1 MNVNTIADIKD
12 LLQSCYPDKPAIVA
26 SVGGSGTWAMDMA
39 GPGFPEGMP
48 EAGVKTAVAFRQ
60 VQTPFGPIPIVKIL
74 IIDGFPVIR
83 IPVHGWRFPIPNL
96 NHTNATFWLLFHLG
110 IKKVIVDASVGGIK
124 AKPWDV
130 VVPDDVFINDEAKL
144 KILELTR
151 EIDSDPR
158 KRMAEPFCPTL
169 RQCLITAVKRLP
181 DRQEVFPHA
190 PLANLHEKGTYYTM
204 PLTVFETPA
213 EIKDLKKRGFLVVG
227 QSSGQEAL
235 AARLCGMHFAVVNPV
250 VNFAE
255 GLEGASWSA
264 GETMADLYT
273 RIAPTMGLVV
283 IEALKLILRAKTNC
297 RCSEYASATDLTV
310 FTNSATYQE

>member
-1 MNVNTIADIKD
+1 VNKIEDIVAI
-12 LLQSCYPDKPAIVA
+12 LREVFPDKTAQVA

-39 GPGFPEGMP
+39 GPGFPEGLP
-48 EAGVKTAVAFRQ
+48 NTGVKVIKVFPKVA
-60 VQTPFGPIPIVKIL
+60 TPFGTIPVVKIL
-74 IIDGFPVIR
+74 KLNESPIIRV
-83 IPVHGWRFPIPNL
+83 PVHGWHFPIPNL
-96 NHTNATFWLLFHLG
+96 NHTNATFWLLYHLG

-151 EIDSDPR
+151 QIDCDPR
-158 KRMAEPFCPTL
+158 KRMAKPFCPVL
-169 RQCLITAVKRLP
+169 RACLTKAVQKLP
-181 DRQEVFPHA
+181 ELQKQFPHH
-190 PLANLHEKGTYYTM
+190 PLGQLLGAGTYYTM

-213 EIKDLKKRGFLVVG
+213 EIKDLKKRGFTVVG

-250 VNFAE
+250 VNHAE

-264 GETMADLYT
+264 GETMAKLYEKL
-273 RIAPTMGLVV
+273 APTMGLVV
-283 IEALKLILRAKTNC
+283 IEALKLILQTKANC
-297 RCSEYASATDLTV
+297 HCLEHATDTDLRK
-310 FTNSATYQE
+310 FTNSQSYQE

>member
-1 MNVNTIADIKD
+1 MSVSTIADIKD
-12 LLQSCYPDKPAIVA
+12 LLQSCHQDKPALVA

-48 EAGVKTAVAFRQ
+48 EAGVKTAFAFRQ
-60 VQTPFGPIPIVKIL
+60 VQTPFGPIPEVKTL
-74 IIDGFPVIR
+74 IIAGFPVIR
-83 IPVHGWRFPIPNL
+83 IPVHGWHFPIPNL
-96 NHTNATFWLLFHLG
+96 KDTNATFWLLYHLG

-130 VVPDDVFINDEAKL
+130 VVPDDVFINDGAKL
-144 KILELTR
+144 EILELTK

-158 KRMAEPFCPTL
+158 KRMAEPFCPIL
-169 RQCLITAVKRLP
+169 RRCLIAAVKRLP
-181 DRQEVFPHA
+181 SLQKAFPHA
-190 PLANLHEKGTYYTM
+190 PLGDLHEKGAYYTM

-213 EIKDLKKRGFLVVG
+213 EIKDLKRRGFLVVG

-264 GETMADLYT
+264 GETMAELYT

-283 IEALKLILRAKTNC
+283 IEALKLILQTETNC

-310 FTNSATYQE
+310 FTNSPTYQR